1 MTSRHTFARVAVVAA
16 VAAGAAAAALGQ
28 TPIVQGNLLGTANDG
43 VICRSNYNG
52 SYSGG
57 AFKCLRQRF
66 HTINL
71 SCPSAQFPNY
81 VIRPAGSSG
90 TPLGRDLCMRNGVNL
105 GSTDAL
111 GNLVQG
117 QDYKLAEVDA
127 NALATQIANL
137 HNEEKTATGLTGN
150 EIETSSSE
158 PAIQPDQGTGSRDR
172 AVVQV
177 THYTFAIKTGPSIS
191 SAGSAL
197 RN

>member
-1 MTSRHTFARVAVVAA
+1 MTSRYTFVKVAVVAA
-16 VAAGAAAAALGQ
+16 VAAGAAASTLGQ
-28 TPIVQGNLLGTANDG
+28 TPIGQSNVLGTANDG
-43 VICRSNYNG
+43 MICRSNYNG

-57 AFKCLRQRF
+57 AFKCARQRF
-66 HTINL
+66 HLINL
-71 SCPSAQFPNY
+71 SCPNAQFPNY
-81 VIRPAGSSG
+81 VIRPVGSSG
-90 TPLGRDLCMRNGVNL
+90 TPQGRDLCTRNGVSL

-127 NALATQIANL
+127 NALATQIQNL
-137 HNEEKTATGLTGN
+137 HNEEKTATSLSGN
-150 EIETSSSE
+150 DIETSSGE